1 MAILGG
7 EMATRWLPNVPWPD
21 AEVEKLKQWRAEG
34 LTNTE
39 IGKRLHRSRSAVQ
52 AKAEKMNLPSAYKR
66 VPPQQLQRREPEVK
80 RAGAV
85 TLPPL
90 ASLKDTP

>member
-1 MAILGG
+1 
-7 EMATRWLPNVPWPD
+7 MATRWLPNVPWPD

-34 LTNTE
+34 LTNAE
-39 IGKRLHRSRSAVQ
+39 IGKRLKRTRSAVQ
-52 AKAEKMNLPSAYKR
+52 AKAEQLKLPSAYKR
-66 VPPQQLQRREPEVK
+66 VGTQHLPPKGKRLEPEVK

-90 ASLKDTP
+90 ASLKDTA